1 MAGGVKAKILIMM
14 LVMALLTL
22 ASTGVAFLTFRT
34 LSGNISQISNNRV
47 PEITAASELNV
58 GTSILAR
65 VLLAMSNAT
74 DLDTLSAAQHRV
86 DSQVEVIKQEIAAL
100 PPRVQG
106 GFLAQLDTVTAD
118 ITALDQARIQ
128 EFRARSE
135 IADTL
140 DLVIGV
146 GRDASVHI
154 APMVKDSYE
163 ALQSG
168 GLHTIESIDTTLSTL
183 VDQQFKGVA
192 DTLQARSEINLLAG
206 VALARTTVTDS
217 ATLSILNDIGRAASD
232 NLQALLP
239 ELETHAAL
247 GGYMPEIRQTA
258 EFYAA
263 VFADGA
269 RSGSTNRSRFLEARQ
284 IADSAFASA
293 LDDMIFTLTV
303 GAADAAES
311 NRDEISSLLEQQVGS
326 IRSLLRLDA
335 AFQKTI
341 TRALSASLVSGSDA
355 LDKAQS
361 DLNSALLE
369 LQRAL
374 IEDAALQGLAAQLEQ
389 VADKQAGIVAKRARL
404 LGAID
409 QSDKLV
415 SKATASVDSIENG
428 AADYGQSALERI
440 RKSSTEV
447 SNEVGAAQTM
457 MTAIAAFCAAAAILS
472 IYMVQRTLVTPLAKL
487 TSATERLA
495 RGDMA
500 PIEGFETRRD
510 EIGRMGQ
517 ALGVFRENS
526 LRVEDLNRQN
536 EAREQ
541 QEKEARQ
548 AMFRLLA
555 EEIGSVVA
563 AASKGDFSRRVDA
576 SFDDPEIAQLGDDL
590 NRLMTTTELGLDETR
605 AALRAMA
612 AADLTQRMQGDFNGV
627 FGELA
632 TDMNG
637 TADRLSELIGKIR
650 DSATA
655 SSSQATQFTEGAQQ
669 LATRAEHQAATLE
682 ETASAM
688 EEMSQTVKASSSS
701 LIEAENL
708 SGQVAEKTETG
719 SSAANAAVE
728 NVQLIQE
735 SASKIHDIIT
745 VIENISFQTNLLA
758 LNAAVEAAR
767 AGDAGKGFAVVAS
780 EVRALA
786 QRSTEAASEISEL
799 IRESTER
806 VDLGVQSVEA
816 ARSSFDEIDASVRPV
831 IELLSQI
838 SASGREQAMGIG
850 EVSQAVNRMDEM
862 TQENAR
868 LADMSGSMAQALAG
882 QISELEELAS
892 AFKTG
897 GSGMHMSQGYI
908 GRSLDQPKLGAE
920 RAEADAVGGDVEPFD
935 EDASDAA
942 FLSVA
947 EAHAID

>member
-1 MAGGVKAKILIMM
+1 MAGGVKAKILVMM
-14 LVMALLTL
+14 LAMVLLTL
-22 ASTGVAFLTFRT
+22 ASTGVAFLTFRS
-34 LSGNISQISNNRV
+34 LSGNINQISNNRV
-47 PEITAASELNV
+47 PEIAAASELNV
-58 GTSILAR
+58 GTSVLAR

-86 DSQVEVIKQEIAAL
+86 ESQVEVIKQEIAAL

-106 GFLAQLDTVTAD
+106 EFLIQLDTVTAD
-118 ITALDQARIQ
+118 IVALDQARIR

-140 DLVIGV
+140 DLVVGV
-146 GRDASVHI
+146 GRDASAQI
-154 APMVKDSYE
+154 GPMVKQSYE

-168 GLHTIESIDTTLSTL
+168 GQHTIETVDTTLSTL

-206 VALARTTVTDS
+206 VALARTTISDP
-217 ATLSILNDIGRAASD
+217 ATLSILNDIGRGASD

-239 ELETHAAL
+239 ELEAHTAL
-247 GGYMPEIRQTA
+247 EGYMPEIRQTA

-263 VFADGA
+263 AFTDSA
-269 RSGSTNRSRFLEARQ
+269 RRGTVDRSQFLEARQ
-284 IADSAFASA
+284 VADSAFASA

-311 NRDEISSLLEQQVGS
+311 NREEISSLLEKQVGS
-326 IRSLLRLDA
+326 IRGLLRLDA

-341 TRALSASLVSGSDA
+341 TRALSASLVSGNEA
-355 LDKAQS
+355 LESAQA
-361 DLNSALLE
+361 DLNTALLE
-369 LQRAL
+369 LQWAL
-374 IEDAALQGLAAQLEQ
+374 IDDETLQNLASQLEQ
-389 VADKQAGIVAKRARL
+389 VAGKETGIVTKRASL
-404 LGAID
+404 LEAVS
-409 QSDKLV
+409 QSAKLM
-415 SKATASVDSIENG
+415 SKATTSVGTIGNG
-428 AADYGQSALERI
+428 AAEYGTNALERI
-440 RKSSTEV
+440 RTSSTEV
-447 SNEVGAAQTM
+447 SKEVDAAQTM
-457 MTAIAAFCAAAAILS
+457 MTAIAAFCAVAAMAG
-472 IYMVQRTLVTPLAKL
+472 IYMVQRMLVAPLAQL

-627 FGELA
+627 FRELA

-637 TADRLSELIGKIR
+637 TADRLSELIGKIH

-735 SASKIHDIIT
+735 SSSKIHDIIT

-816 ARSSFDEIDASVRPV
+816 ARSSFDEIDVSVRPV

-892 AFKTG
+892 AFKT
-897 GSGMHMSQGYI
+897 SGAGLHLSQGST
-908 GRSLDQPKLGAE
+908 GGVPDQPKTGSDRAQIGAL
-920 RAEADAVGGDVEPFD
+920 EPFD

-942 FLSVA
+942 FFIGGRGA
-947 EAHAID
+947 CD